1 MENSITQ
8 DQYDDAIMRGDLV
21 MTALR
26 AVRGSAQQGQVR
38 LLTVVERLQKLN
50 MPMETQDGKPT
61 VGRILMDELAIIN
74 ETLTNAFSTADS
86 TLKELDALYEQ
97 YQFGTGSVEESI
109 DKVITKIKLT
119 NPKYAKMSDDE
130 VKKELGL

>member
-8 DQYDDAIMRGDLV
+8 DQYDDAMMRGDVALV
-21 MTALR
+21 ALR

-50 MPMETQDGKPT
+50 MPMETEDGKPT
-61 VGRILMDELAIIN
+61 IGRILLDELAIIN
-74 ETLTNAFSTADS
+74 ETLSSAFATADT

-97 YQFGTGSVEESI
+97 FQFGTASVSDSI
-109 DKVITKIKLT
+109 DKVIEKVKQY
-119 NPKYAKMSDDE
+119 NPKYAKMTNNE
-130 VKKELGL
+130 IKKKLGL

>member
-1 MENSITQ
+1 MENSIAQ
-8 DQYDDAIMRGDLV
+8 DQYDDAIMRGDLA

-61 VGRILMDELAIIN
+61 IGRILMDELAIIN

-109 DKVITKIKLT
+109 DKVVTKIKST

>member
-8 DQYDDAIMRGDLV
+8 DQYDDAIMRGDLA

-86 TLKELDALYEQ
+86 TLKELDAFYEQ

-109 DKVITKIKLT
+109 DKVISKIKLT

>member
-8 DQYDDAIMRGDLV
+8 DQYDDAIMRGDV
-21 MTALR
+21 AMTALR

-109 DKVITKIKLT
+109 DKVISKIKLT

>member
-8 DQYDDAIMRGDLV
+8 DQYDDAMMRGDVALV
-21 MTALR
+21 ALR

-50 MPMETQDGKPT
+50 MPMETEDGKPT
-61 VGRILMDELAIIN
+61 IGRILLDELAIIN
-74 ETLTNAFSTADS
+74 ETLSSAFATADT

-97 YQFGTGSVEESI
+97 FQFGTASVSESI
-109 DKVITKIKLT
+109 DKVVEKVKQY
-119 NPKYAKMSDDE
+119 NPKYAKMTNDE
-130 VKKELGL
+130 IKKELGL

>member
-8 DQYDDAIMRGDLV
+8 DQYDDAIMRGDLA

-109 DKVITKIKLT
+109 DKVISKIKLT

>member
-1 MENSITQ
+1 MADLITQ
-8 DQYDDAIMRGDLV
+8 DQFDDAMMRGDLA

-38 LLTVVERLQKLN
+38 LLTVVNRLQKLN
-50 MPMETQDGKPT
+50 MPMETNDGKPT

-97 YQFGTGSVEESI
+97 YKFGTGSVEESI

>member
-8 DQYDDAIMRGDLV
+8 DQYDDAIMRGDLA

-109 DKVITKIKLT
+109 DKVVTKIKLT

>member
-8 DQYDDAIMRGDLV
+8 DQYDDAIMRGDLA

-109 DKVITKIKLT
+109 DKVVTKIKLT

-130 VKKELGL
+130 VKKGLGL

>member
-1 MENSITQ
+1 MENPITQ
-8 DQYDDAIMRGDLV
+8 DQYDDAIMRGDLA

-109 DKVITKIKLT
+109 DKVISKIKLT

>member
-8 DQYDDAIMRGDLV
+8 DQYDDAMMRGDVALV
-21 MTALR
+21 ALR

-50 MPMETQDGKPT
+50 MPMETEDGKPT
-61 VGRILMDELAIIN
+61 IGRILLDELAIIN
-74 ETLTNAFSTADS
+74 ETLSSAFATADT

-97 YQFGTGSVEESI
+97 FQFGTASVSDSI
-109 DKVITKIKLT
+109 DKVIEKVKQY
-119 NPKYAKMSDDE
+119 NPKYAKMINNE
-130 VKKELGL
+130 IKKELGL

>member
-8 DQYDDAIMRGDLV
+8 DQYDDAMMRGDVAL
-21 MTALR
+21 TALR

-61 VGRILMDELAIIN
+61 IGRILMDELAIIN

-109 DKVITKIKLT
+109 DKVVAKIKST

-130 VKKELGL
+130 VKKGLGL

>member
-8 DQYDDAIMRGDLV
+8 DQYDDAIMRGDLA

-61 VGRILMDELAIIN
+61 IGRILMDELAIIN

-109 DKVITKIKLT
+109 DKVISKIKLT

>member
-1 MENSITQ
+1 MADFITQ
-8 DQYDDAIMRGDLV
+8 DQFDDAIMRGDV
-21 MTALR
+21 AMTALR

-38 LLTVVERLQKLN
+38 LLTIVERLQKLN

-61 VGRILMDELAIIN
+61 IGRILMDELAIIN

-109 DKVITKIKLT
+109 DKVIAKIKLT

>member
-1 MENSITQ
+1 
-8 DQYDDAIMRGDLV
+8 

-50 MPMETQDGKPT
+50 MPMETADGKPT
-61 VGRILMDELAIIN
+61 IGRILMDELAIIN
-74 ETLTNAFSTADS
+74 ETLTNAFSTTDT

-97 YQFGTGSVEESI
+97 YEFGTGSVEESI
-109 DKVITKIKLT
+109 DKVVAKIKMA
-119 NPKYAKMSDDE
+119 NPKYAKMSDDD

>member
-109 DKVITKIKLT
+109 DKVIAKIKLT

>member
-8 DQYDDAIMRGDLV
+8 DQYDDAIMRGDLA

>member
-8 DQYDDAIMRGDLV
+8 DQYDDAIMRGDV
-21 MTALR
+21 AMTALR

-109 DKVITKIKLT
+109 DKVIAKIKLT
-119 NPKYAKMSDDE
+119 IPKYAKMSDDE